1 MLSHNN
7 KRKYGEII
15 MRKVLSIFIC
25 FVIFIIYF
33 VLEISLNFGL
43 IFSKGNIKNI
53 NNNFSSTSN
62 VNFSENFYWKDILTK
77 IYDISSDYNIPKDK
91 VNKVL
96 ESKDVKLFITNYI
109 NDIYTLVLNNN
120 INKTNIEKYLKENIN
135 KYLENNNELNP
146 SDKDN
151 ISKFISDNSDQII
164 NNIMTITQ
172 ITNNINPTILNF
184 VQLFFSLNIRLIFVG
199 IISVCIFLIILLQL
213 KNNRWLLY
221 LTNTIF
227 FSALFN
233 ILFSIILKYFI
244 ITNINNSIVSII
256 SLFSNSILK
265 SYLLINIF
273 GILISI
279 GLFYIYN
286 FFQNKKN
293 LKLTINNYPS

>member
-286 FFQNKKN
+286 VFQNKKN